1 MLYGSLLEL
10 LQLDKLCLAN
20 KLWVEVAKSFMTMQ
34 DLSFAVLLSR
44 YWLLYQIGV
53 IMALHFPGHMTLC
66 MWINPH
72 FFFTY

>member
-1 MLYGSLLEL
+1 MLSV
-10 LQLDKLCLAN
+10 LAN

-53 IMALHFPGHMTLC
+53 ITALHFPGHMILY

-72 FFFTY
+72 FFFTN